1 MKSLDVIMPIKVS
14 RGLEKVYQKEP
25 SDNEWW
31 KCNSLWVLTEVDK
44 VLKQNEAAQASQ
56 LEVPYCHIAG
66 CKLGAYKKF

>member
-1 MKSLDVIMPIKVS
+1 MCT
-14 RGLEKVYQKEP
+14 EKNPLIRNDGNATVY
-25 SDNEWW
+25 
-31 KCNSLWVLTEVDK
+31 EVDK